1 MAGQV
6 QLATSGPQDQFFT
19 VNPDFSYFLE
29 SFKKHSNFSKQYV
42 DVDPENVAD
51 FGKNVRFKIPQNQG
65 DLLSSLSFKM
75 TLPEIPGAA
84 VVYIESVAHAI
95 IEHVDLVIGGTIVQR
110 LTSDYLQ
117 IYSEHNVTQTKQKAL
132 EQLVGKYPLRT
143 SDERVSV
150 VVEQPGL
157 LGNKGI
163 VIHNTLGNSHDED
176 FFVDLPFYFY
186 GAPELALPLCAIH
199 KQEIEVHVKLRD
211 AQSLVIGGD
220 GDYHTLTEPL
230 HVKNFQLCTEVVFLD
245 PAERAKIRSTRRDYL
260 ITQLQRNVF
269 DVDAGVDEGTFK
281 LDFMNPV
288 KELYFVIQRQGTT
301 GDGVTQ
307 GNFVTVFDYDNIY
320 ETVNNKLILYENLD
334 TAHLSLDGDD
344 VITADTGTVTFLKAI
359 QAAIHHSKTQ
369 LIRRFYSYSFA
380 LQPEEWY
387 PTGQINFSVI
397 KEQILKLK
405 LTPSPNF
412 SRQIRVYASSYNI
425 LRVGEGI
432 AETLF
437 NST

>member
-157 LGNKGI
+157 LGIKGI

-176 FFVDLPFYFY
+176 FFVDLPFY
-186 GAPELALPLCAIH
+186 
-199 KQEIEVHVKLRD
+199 
-211 AQSLVIGGD
+211 
-220 GDYHTLTEPL
+220 
-230 HVKNFQLCTEVVFLD
+230 
-245 PAERAKIRSTRRDYL
+245 
-260 ITQLQRNVF
+260 
-269 DVDAGVDEGTFK
+269 
-281 LDFMNPV
+281 
-288 KELYFVIQRQGTT
+288 
-301 GDGVTQ
+301 
-307 GNFVTVFDYDNIY
+307 
-320 ETVNNKLILYENLD
+320 
-334 TAHLSLDGDD
+334 
-344 VITADTGTVTFLKAI
+344 
-359 QAAIHHSKTQ
+359 
-369 LIRRFYSYSFA
+369 
-380 LQPEEWY
+380 
-387 PTGQINFSVI
+387 
-397 KEQILKLK
+397 
-405 LTPSPNF
+405 
-412 SRQIRVYASSYNI
+412 
-425 LRVGEGI
+425 
-432 AETLF
+432 
-437 NST
+437 